1 MDMFEGSRDQAATAG
16 LFEDLVRPREAL
28 LRFSSIRAIV
38 TDAPEAKLAA
48 LFDHCVEHA
57 FATPEYHEALI
68 ERAVRGVLRREGVVQ
83 RFRPAKL
90 GTGEVRFGVPFAEL
104 DEAGGARRVI
114 KPMHLAHDDPIRIL
128 DHRSQWMGRLRHLE
142 RVRAMPDGLLLAI
155 TEPEGDGGR
164 LDAYNEA
171 RRELQEAGAILDRA
185 FRGELGSALC
195 S

>member
-90 GTGEVRFGVPFAEL
+90 GLDRTPLVTPLSKSGLKDMNGVRVEFMPSSL
-104 DEAGGARRVI
+104 HCYTIARN
-114 KPMHLAHDDPIRIL
+114 M
-128 DHRSQWMGRLRHLE
+128 LE
-142 RVRAMPDGLLLAI
+142 RGQNRTDH
-155 TEPEGDGGR
+155 
-164 LDAYNEA
+164 
-171 RRELQEAGAILDRA
+171 
-185 FRGELGSALC
+185 AL
-195 S
+195 